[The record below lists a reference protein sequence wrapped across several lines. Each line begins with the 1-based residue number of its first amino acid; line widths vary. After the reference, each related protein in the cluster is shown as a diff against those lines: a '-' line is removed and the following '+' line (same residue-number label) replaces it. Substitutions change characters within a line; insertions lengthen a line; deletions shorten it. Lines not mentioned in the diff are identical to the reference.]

1 MGWNILIHRPAAIQ
15 GPSNEEQ
22 WLTALRALLSLA
34 FHTEVCFCSV
44 GDAVT
49 LIGWGTQVHILT
61 EVADM
66 VKEQLKVQC
75 EVIDLVTINPW
86 DVETVCNVSSNYI
99 GLYC

>member
-1 MGWNILIHRPAAIQ
+1 MPRPL
-15 GPSNEEQ
+15 NEKQ
-22 WLTALRALLSLA
+22 WVNASRTVLSLA
-34 FHTEVCFCSV
+34 LQTEMCFHSV

-49 LIGWGTQVHILT
+49 LLGWGTQVHILT

-86 DVETVCNVSSNYI
+86 DVETVCNVS
-99 GLYC
+99 